1 MVVVARGGCGGACRC
16 PRHLIFLLHPL
27 VLGPSVLKPHLDDA
41 HVKPGV
47 LRQLLSNVSRG
58 FGALTVGAAQRLELL
73 GRYCCSRSLL
83 VTIWWWEGGEKGEE
97 ELCLIQSKARL
108 QSVIP
113 RLHQQRL

>member
-1 MVVVARGGCGGACRC
+1 MVVVAGGGRGGACRC
-16 PRHLIFLLHPL
+16 PRHLIFFLLHPL

-47 LRQLLSNVSRG
+47 LRQLLSDVSRG

-83 VTIWWWEGGEKGEE
+83 VTIWWWEGGGRRERKD
-97 ELCLIQSKARL
+97 
-108 QSVIP
+108 SV
-113 RLHQQRL
+113 